1 MAAPPVDKKGFL
13 EKRQRGLKHPNTD
26 RLRFQQRYF
35 KLDNEYLRYYKDI
48 PRPSTEPKGKI
59 PIDKIKIIEVVDK
72 SVFRKDYCFQVGD
85 KQEVMYLV
93 CSSLDDRTDWM
104 KALEQAC
111 KNKEMLPTYHDGVYS
126 RQKMQWSCCRE
137 SKFADGC
144 TPKSE
149 PLTATTVVRRTKVKD
164 ERDSKRKK
172 KDFKSDF
179 DSGYGSRNNSM
190 DGEGTGNSDQSQG
203 TWKTMECLRNF
214 VPPVPQA
221 IVAMTFMTKDI
232 LAVALD
238 NYSVQMY
245 DIPSNAIIHKICLT
259 HPISSIDVW
268 SGYLLIGSSLVHV
281 VETRQSGKWRRTV
294 VVDLEEQEYIQNPS
308 QHLAVFNKTTGQ
320 FVTASKARNR
330 LLFWPQPSDENDG
343 LITDP
348 LETLECSGNVLMVKS
363 AKDALF
369 VVHCQQSELCALD
382 VFQWSSKNRTCL
394 KTIHFEGTVGV
405 SVSEDGEY
413 LYLVAD
419 GKGVQELSVNTR
431 DATSILNSDT
441 DEITCLAES
450 CLPEADH
457 YFLMIGFAS
466 GKVEIRDTHSQQQ
479 PVVHCLLPQESSGA
493 VASVAY
499 REEENL
505 IAVATESGRMTVWG
519 GSEKRMGKG
528 KTPLELL
535 EISKF
540 SIYMPAS
547 FSRYSI
553 LSGAFSFVADSR
565 GGLFV
570 NRPSYSLKIPGGA
583 IRVGKSVSIQTG
595 IITCVGSDR
604 FKVPDNYH
612 VVSPVVW
619 FCGDGEEEFQ
629 KPLTIELQHCAQ
641 YGRRLTVLKAKCS
654 DSSDV
659 FVFEPQGE
667 GAQQVN
673 YATFQTKHFCV
684 FCLVADIEIT
694 SETRVCVV
702 PVHGPYIEQRKEVIF
717 CVCYYLG
724 TCIKSIHRQY
734 KKKGY
739 HCTDPIDL
747 SSLRAGEDSIA
758 VCTSRGVAL
767 TGSNEVQ

>member
-1 MAAPPVDKKGFL
+1 
-13 EKRQRGLKHPNTD
+13 
-26 RLRFQQRYF
+26 
-35 KLDNEYLRYYKDI
+35 
-48 PRPSTEPKGKI
+48 
-59 PIDKIKIIEVVDK
+59 
-72 SVFRKDYCFQVGD
+72 
-85 KQEVMYLV
+85 
-93 CSSLDDRTDWM
+93 
-104 KALEQAC
+104 
-111 KNKEMLPTYHDGVYS
+111 
-126 RQKMQWSCCRE
+126 
-137 SKFADGC
+137 
-144 TPKSE
+144 
-149 PLTATTVVRRTKVKD
+149 
-164 ERDSKRKK
+164 
-172 KDFKSDF
+172 
-179 DSGYGSRNNSM
+179 M

-479 PVVHCLLPQESSGA
+479 PVVHCLLPQVTESSGA

-767 TGSNEVQ
+767 TGSNEVQLAKLNFQGKTVSDLAKEQNHKTYPPRVHYNIDGTGDEKVVFTIQASGRKLTDYEVVPKVVGSATADEPSCEGQAPMQESASMNGYPQWKPVYHTFSSNSG

>member
-1 MAAPPVDKKGFL
+1 
-13 EKRQRGLKHPNTD
+13 
-26 RLRFQQRYF
+26 
-35 KLDNEYLRYYKDI
+35 
-48 PRPSTEPKGKI
+48 
-59 PIDKIKIIEVVDK
+59 
-72 SVFRKDYCFQVGD
+72 
-85 KQEVMYLV
+85 
-93 CSSLDDRTDWM
+93 
-104 KALEQAC
+104 
-111 KNKEMLPTYHDGVYS
+111 
-126 RQKMQWSCCRE
+126 
-137 SKFADGC
+137 
-144 TPKSE
+144 
-149 PLTATTVVRRTKVKD
+149 
-164 ERDSKRKK
+164 
-172 KDFKSDF
+172 
-179 DSGYGSRNNSM
+179 
-190 DGEGTGNSDQSQG
+190 
-203 TWKTMECLRNF
+203 
-214 VPPVPQA
+214 
-221 IVAMTFMTKDI
+221 
-232 LAVALD
+232 
-238 NYSVQMY
+238 
-245 DIPSNAIIHKICLT
+245 
-259 HPISSIDVW
+259 
-268 SGYLLIGSSLVHV
+268 
-281 VETRQSGKWRRTV
+281 
-294 VVDLEEQEYIQNPS
+294 
-308 QHLAVFNKTTGQ
+308 
-320 FVTASKARNR
+320 
-330 LLFWPQPSDENDG
+330 
-343 LITDP
+343 
-348 LETLECSGNVLMVKS
+348 
-363 AKDALF
+363 
-369 VVHCQQSELCALD
+369 
-382 VFQWSSKNRTCL
+382 
-394 KTIHFEGTVGV
+394 
-405 SVSEDGEY
+405 
-413 LYLVAD
+413 
-419 GKGVQELSVNTR
+419 
-431 DATSILNSDT
+431 
-441 DEITCLAES
+441 
-450 CLPEADH
+450 
-457 YFLMIGFAS
+457 
-466 GKVEIRDTHSQQQ
+466 
-479 PVVHCLLPQESSGA
+479 
-493 VASVAY
+493 
-499 REEENL
+499 
-505 IAVATESGRMTVWG
+505 MTVWG
-519 GSEKRMGKG
+519 GKIATCTAMKLKLIISLIYYTAGSEKRMGKG

-570 NRPSYSLKIPGGA
+570 NQPSYSLKIPGGA

-641 YGRRLTVLKAKCS
+641 YGRHLTVLKAKCS

-684 FCLVADIEIT
+684 FCLVADIEIS

-724 TCIKSIHRQY
+724 TCIKVRDYHQLCVFQFHVLSCLQSIHRQY